1 MLRPGL
7 CGAASAPYR
16 GPGIEGV
23 HVFWFLFFGGVGA
36 LAVLYVWL
44 DARADPRWRRTR
56 DSTDPAVLR
65 EHQGRGPGVGDQG
78 G

>member
-1 MLRPGL
+1 M
-7 CGAASAPYR
+7 
-16 GPGIEGV
+16 
-23 HVFWFLFFGGVGA
+23 FWFLFFGGVGA
-36 LAVLYVWL
+36 LAVVYFWL

-65 EHQGRGPGVGDQG
+65 EHQRPSPGLDQG

>member
-1 MLRPGL
+1 M
-7 CGAASAPYR
+7 
-16 GPGIEGV
+16 
-23 HVFWFLFFGGVGA
+23 FWFLFFAGVAA
-36 LAVLYVWL
+36 LGVLYVWL

-65 EHQGRGPGVGDQG
+65 EHQRQGPGLGDQG